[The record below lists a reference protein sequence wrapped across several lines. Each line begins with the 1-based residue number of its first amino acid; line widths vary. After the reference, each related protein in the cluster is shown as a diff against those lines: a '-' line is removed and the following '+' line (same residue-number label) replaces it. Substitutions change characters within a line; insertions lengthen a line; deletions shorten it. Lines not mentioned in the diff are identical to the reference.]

1 MGSICLSIH
10 FNHQTDTC
18 IKMGSDERHFNV
30 SLFVRNKVTTV
41 STSHNRFEEKGEPKP
56 FCLPAYNALP
66 LGQTG
71 SPDVSWFRC
80 VYITLCAHDGPPATF
95 PSARLPP
102 ASGGCD
108 LLVSFAHRDNYKL
121 GSVGVWC
128 RRVGRIMH
136 LPVGRSTQLSYP
148 ISTLSPTTWYTLA
161 KPFRN

>member
-1 MGSICLSIH
+1 
-10 FNHQTDTC
+10 
-18 IKMGSDERHFNV
+18 MGSDESNFNV

-41 STSHNRFEEKGEPKP
+41 STSHNRFEEKGEPS
-56 FCLPAYNALP
+56 AYQP

-108 LLVSFAHRDNYKL
+108 LLVPFAHRDNYEL
-121 GSVGVWC
+121 GNVGVWC
-128 RRVGRIMH
+128 RRVGWIMH
-136 LPVGRSTQLSYP
+136 LPVGRSAQHSYP
-148 ISTLSPTTWYTLA
+148 ISTLSPTIWYTVA
-161 KPFRN
+161 KSFCN